1 MSIRR
6 TLYMLS
12 GTLRG
17 VFFILIIFVIVWTS
31 LYTQQIVG
39 QLRQEAKE
47 IVEFYATTIKRIASD
62 QLEPAALGWLFENIT
77 QKTNFPL
84 ILTDANKNPTT
95 WKGIKIP
102 ESDMSEQA
110 LKNVRNIMGK
120 MARENEPVPITYNGT
135 ILNYLYYGDSRLIT
149 QLIYLPYISFGA
161 LGLLILA
168 AFLGFSSIKKS
179 EQRFI
184 WVGMAKETA
193 HQLGT
198 PISSLMGWQEIL
210 KADHKNS
217 DNVQFVSQEMES
229 DIRRLE
235 KIAARFSQIG
245 SQTLLKKQDMHP
257 ILADVVKYFIRR
269 LPQTGK
275 EIKIVENYGEIP
287 QVALN
292 RDLFEWTIE
301 NLIKNAIDAV
311 KGKKGTIKI
320 ITGKVPENGKIFID
334 VCDNGVGISSKGRRD
349 VFKAGYSTKKR
360 GWGLGL
366 VLAKRIVEEYHR
378 GKLFIKESHVG
389 KGTTMRIVLNK

>member
-17 VFFILIIFVIVWTS
+17 IFFILIIFVIVGTS
-31 LYTQQIVG
+31 IYTQHIVS

-84 ILTDANKNPTT
+84 ILTDADKNPTT

-102 ESDMSEQA
+102 ESDVSEQA
-110 LKNVRNIMGK
+110 LKDVRNIMEK
-120 MARENEPVPITYNGT
+120 MGRENEPVPITYNGT
-135 ILNYLYYGDSRLIT
+135 ILNYLYYGDSQLIT
-149 QLIYLPYISFGA
+149 QLIFLPYISFGA

-210 KADHKNS
+210 KTDYQNS
-217 DNVQFVSQEMES
+217 KNVQFVSQEMES

-235 KIAARFSQIG
+235 KVAARFSQIG
-245 SQTLLKKQDMHP
+245 SQTLLKKQEMHP
-257 ILADVVKYFIRR
+257 ILADIVKYFIRR

-275 EIKIVENYGEIP
+275 EIKIVENYGDIP
-287 QVALN
+287 PVSLN
-292 RDLFEWTIE
+292 RDLFEWMIE
-301 NLIKNAIDAV
+301 NLMKNAIDAV
-311 KGKKGTIKI
+311 KGKKGTIEI
-320 ITGKVPENGKIFID
+320 ITGRVPENNKIFID
-334 VCDNGVGISSKGRRD
+334 VRDNGVGISPKGRGD
-349 VFKAGYSTKKR
+349 VFKPGYSSKKR

-366 VLAKRIVEEYHR
+366 NLAKRIVEEFHK

-389 KGTTMRIVLNK
+389 KGTTIRILLNP